1 LHTKEQIEMK
11 RLEGKTALVTGAAR
25 GLGAAMAR
33 RFAGQGATVIVN
45 DLALEDARK
54 VATELG
60 GHAVAAD
67 VSDPASVAAMFR
79 EVSQLS
85 SRLDILVNNA
95 GISGIVQAELDEI
108 IAKRGQQMQELA
120 TTGKIST
127 FVDVTVSTTDDAW
140 RRMQAVHVDGT
151 FFCCR
156 EALKIMNPAMAGS
169 IINISS
175 IIGTFGRGGGV
186 PYATAKAAI
195 LGMTRSLAHEVAA
208 RGIRVNAI
216 APGWIDTE
224 FIAPI
229 KPLHAGIIAQ
239 TPMRQLGS
247 PDDVAWAAVYLASD
261 EAKFMTG
268 QVISPNGG
276 WYMSQ

>member
-1 LHTKEQIEMK
+1 MK

-67 VSDPASVAAMFR
+67 VADPASVAAMFR

-95 GISGIVQAELDEI
+95 GISGIVQTELDEI

-127 FVDVTVSTTDDAW
+127 FVDVTVTTTDDAW

-186 PYATAKAAI
+186 AYATAKAAV

-216 APGWIDTE
+216 APGWIDTD

-229 KPLHAGIIAQ
+229 KPLHAGIVAQ
-239 TPMRQLGS
+239 TPLRQLGT
-247 PDDVAWAAVYLASD
+247 PDDIAWAAVYLASD